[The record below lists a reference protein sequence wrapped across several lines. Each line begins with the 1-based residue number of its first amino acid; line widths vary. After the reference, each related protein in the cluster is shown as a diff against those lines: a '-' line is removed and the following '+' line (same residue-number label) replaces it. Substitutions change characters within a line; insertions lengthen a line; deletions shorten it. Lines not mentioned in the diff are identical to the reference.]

1 MFLLDKKIK
10 IGIALLLLTLTLSG
24 CAEPKEGLVAKVYE
38 EEISEDQ
45 LSDEYEVFKNIYI
58 KQFGEDAMTQKG
70 EDGRSLE
77 ETLKEQILDKI
88 IMEKIIEKESKDME
102 IEVSDEEIE
111 EKVEEYIAMTGGED
125 EFNEFL
131 KGNDLTRDYFV
142 ENLRKEILV
151 NKHKDAF
158 IEGVEVSDKEAK
170 DFFEANKEKLE
181 VIRASHILLKTE
193 EEAEKVLERIK
204 AGEDFEQLAK
214 DLSVDKASA
223 LIGGDLGYFT
233 KGTRIAEFE
242 DVAFDL
248 EQGELSDIVKTE
260 VGYHIIKLVDRKD
273 EFEELEEEINM
284 VLKENKYKEEKVRLK
299 EEAKIKI
306 Y

>member
-1 MFLLDKKIK
+1 MFLLDKKIR

-45 LSDEYEVFKNIYI
+45 LNDEYEVFKNIYI

-131 KGNDLTRDYFV
+131 KGNDLSRDYFV

-151 NKHKDAF
+151 NKHKDSF

-193 EEAEKVLERIK
+193 EEAEKVLERIR
-204 AGEDFEQLAK
+204 AGDDFEQLAK

-242 DVAFDL
+242 DIAFDL

>member
-24 CAEPKEGLVAKVYE
+24 CAEPKEGLLAKVYE

>member
-10 IGIALLLLTLTLSG
+10 IGIALLLLILTLSG